1 MLTGQ
6 VKICAWVCVSVAL
19 LVIYINTRLQLLVD
33 FITMGQ
39 LRTAAG
45 PHRERERE
53 REGEGSL
60 GH

>member
-6 VKICAWVCVSVAL
+6 VQICAWVCVSVAL
-19 LVIYINTRLQLLVD
+19 LVIYINTRLQLLGD

-45 PHRERERE
+45 PHRERQRRKERE
-53 REGEGSL
+53 RGV
-60 GH
+60 